1 MIRMKIAVASGKGGT
16 GKTTVAVNLALSL
29 KKCTLVDCDVE
40 EPNCAIF
47 LNTDM
52 QKLEE
57 VRLPVPVFDL
67 DRCTYCGKCADFCM
81 YNAIAVFPEK
91 LLFFQ
96 DMCHLCGG
104 CAILCPED
112 AVSET
117 TRKIGE
123 IDHARLGELDFYQGK
138 LEIGEPLAVPIIR
151 RVKEYAKDHPVV
163 IYDAPPG
170 TACPVIDTMKDAD
183 IVLLVTEPTPFG
195 LHDLKLA
202 VDVVRKMNIPFGVI
216 INRDGVGDD
225 GVERYCEEAGIEI
238 IMRIAHDRRIAELY
252 SKGIPFILEFQEYRE
267 IMLKAYW
274 RMYQMAGARP

>member
-1 MIRMKIAVASGKGGT
+1 VITMKIGVASGKGGT

-47 LNTDM
+47 LNTDL

-96 DMCHLCGG
+96 DICHSCGG

-112 AVSET
+112 AVSEST
-117 TRKIGE
+117 KKIGE
-123 IDHARLGELDFYQGK
+123 IDHARIAELDIYQGK
-138 LEIGEPLAVPIIR
+138 LEVGEPLAVPIIR
-151 RVKEYAKDHPVV
+151 RVKGYAKDHPVV

-170 TACPVIDTMKDAD
+170 TACPVIETLKDTD

-202 VDVVRKMNIPFGVI
+202 VDVVRKMNIPFAVI
-216 INRDGVGDD
+216 INRDGVGNDCVD
-225 GVERYCEEAGIEI
+225 RYCEEEGIEI
-238 IMRIAHDRRIAELY
+238 VMRIPNDRRIAELY
-252 SKGIPFILEFQEYRE
+252 SNGIPFILELQEYRE
-267 IMLKAYW
+267 IMLQSYW
-274 RMYQMAGARP
+274 RIYQIAEAEP